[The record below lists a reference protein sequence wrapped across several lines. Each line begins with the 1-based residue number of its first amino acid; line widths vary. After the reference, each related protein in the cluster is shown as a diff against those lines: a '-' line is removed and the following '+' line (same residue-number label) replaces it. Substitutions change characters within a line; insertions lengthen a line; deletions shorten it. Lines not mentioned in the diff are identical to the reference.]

1 MNNNARCFD
10 LTDGWEIG
18 ERVYKTITVMEPN
31 ALDILNARQAAEE
44 TKVVHYDGG
53 QEIAVVVSP
62 TSAVLELMR
71 RQISQLDGE
80 DTRSWSS
87 CGARSPSSTARTPPP
102 TSPGSSRRAWGP
114 VARGGVLGEPDVA
127 KIATLSE
134 PYDFAWESGSDA
146 GPGGGA
152 TRPWAAPRR

>member
-1 MNNNARCFD
+1 MNNNARSFD

-18 ERVYKTITVMEPN
+18 ERVYKTIMVMEPN
-31 ALDILNARQAAEE
+31 ALDILNARLAAEE

-80 DTRSWSS
+80 DIVVIKPMFKGLS
-87 CGARSPSSTARTPPP
+87 ARDFQKIQEACD
-102 TSPGSSRRAWGP
+102 
-114 VARGGVLGEPDVA
+114 DVA
-127 KIATLSE
+127 SYAT
-134 PYDFAWESGSDA
+134 AAGGSAEKRGRGDT
-146 GPGGGA
+146 GGA
-152 TRPWAAPRR
+152 GG